1 MLSTHFKQNDAKD
14 KAVLYL
20 RYSSDSQTENS
31 IEGQRRE
38 CLAFAKSKGI
48 DVLGEYV
55 DRAKTGMS
63 DDRPDFQR
71 LIRDSVSKSFGNVI
85 VWKSDRFARDK
96 ADAVNYRRKLMD
108 SGVKLI
114 SVTEPSIDGPLG
126 TLMDS
131 VTEGMNQYYSEE
143 LSVKVKRGIRE
154 NVLNGKTIG
163 GVSQFGYR
171 FDAGGHYEI
180 DPVEGPIVQEV
191 FRLYGDEGKSMFA
204 ITRIL
209 KERGLL
215 RSDGSPITHSTVER
229 CLLSERYVGVL
240 KCDGASND
248 KAIPALVDKALFERC
263 QDRRKKRKHCSYRQG
278 DGAAYW
284 LTGKVFCAKCG
295 GEYRGESGTSMTGR
309 VYSYYKCS
317 GAKSHKCDAKPIPK
331 DFLERKVC
339 QAVLAIVSDSRFA
352 GPIAAAIYSQQ
363 SKETPESLSM
373 KKRLGEVNIAINNF
387 LKAIGMGIVTE
398 STKSE
403 LIKLE
408 AERKDLEKHID
419 ELSFGSPKFS
429 KEQIEMAMRMLAS
442 RSIDSERE
450 RRALLDSFV
459 GRVIIEENGDIK
471 LESDLF
477 GYLPTEAEQALLELK
492 VRISDRL
499 PRQQIRMPE
508 KSGIFCF

>member
-1 MLSTHFKQNDAKD
+1 MLSTHFKQNEAKD

-114 SVTEPSIDGPLG
+114 SVTEPSIDGPLD

-240 KCDGASND
+240 KCDGA
-248 KAIPALVDKALFERC
+248 
-263 QDRRKKRKHCSYRQG
+263 
-278 DGAAYW
+278 AYW

-317 GAKSHKCDAKPIPK
+317 GAKSHQCDAKPTPK

-373 KKRLGEVNIAINNF
+373 KKRLGEVNVAINNF

-403 LIKLE
+403 LIKLK

-499 PRQQIRMPE
+499 PRHNIQVQALYATRTGFVV
-508 KSGIFCF
+508 KVRFLDWKRK

>member
-1 MLSTHFKQNDAKD
+1 
-14 KAVLYL
+14 
-20 RYSSDSQTENS
+20 
-31 IEGQRRE
+31 
-38 CLAFAKSKGI
+38 
-48 DVLGEYV
+48 
-55 DRAKTGMS
+55 
-63 DDRPDFQR
+63 
-71 LIRDSVSKSFGNVI
+71 
-85 VWKSDRFARDK
+85 
-96 ADAVNYRRKLMD
+96 MD

-154 NVLNGKTIG
+154 NVSNGKTIG
-163 GVSQFGYR
+163 GASQFGYR

-339 QAVLAIVSDSRFA
+339 QAVLAIVSDSRLA

-373 KKRLGEVNIAINNF
+373 KKRLGEVNVAINNF
-387 LKAIGMGIVTE
+387 LKAIGLGIVTE

-477 GYLPTEAEQALLELK
+477 GYLPTEVEQALLELK

-499 PRQQIRMPE
+499 PRQTSIKPRVYL
-508 KSGIFCF
+508 GFFIFPYHTFTTIVCLFLKHRTPSISLVE